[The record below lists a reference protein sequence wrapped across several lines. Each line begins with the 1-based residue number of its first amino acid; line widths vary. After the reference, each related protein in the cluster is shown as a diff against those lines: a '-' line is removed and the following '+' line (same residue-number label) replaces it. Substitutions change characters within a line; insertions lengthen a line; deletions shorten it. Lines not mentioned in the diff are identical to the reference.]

1 MIIDMDYKNEIGHL
15 LQKYFSGTIMLDEQ
29 RLLDSW
35 MKEKE
40 EHKQLFERLRKDT
53 RFAEEYG
60 IFRGVD
66 TTRAWET
73 FRVKNGLGRQRRMT
87 TWIKY
92 AAVIALPLL
101 VAGVWLLFPR
111 GGEQSIPVAQN
122 TKIVKREASPVLE
135 VVGGGK
141 VILEKEKDKMIE
153 AGQGV
158 EVQQSSGMLV
168 YSDSVVSE
176 YVDTN
181 VLRIPKGGEFKLQLA
196 DGTRV
201 YLNSATDLRYP
212 VAFTGSERRVYLKG
226 EAYFEVAKDAEHPF
240 IVVTDDVQVRVY
252 GTSFNVNTLGADG
265 VRTVLVEGKVGIRGQ
280 DSDREY
286 MLKPNELAFYGRNS
300 RDMKIET
307 VDPDLYT
314 LWRKG
319 IFVFERE
326 TLENIMNTLSLWYDM
341 EVFFQS
347 ESAKKLHFSG
357 HMKRYEQIEDIL
369 HAITDATGV
378 VFTINDKTVCV
389 SR

>member
-15 LQKYFSGTIMLDEQ
+15 LQKYFSGTIMPDEQ

-60 IFRGVD
+60 IFREVD
-66 TTRAWET
+66 TTRAWEA

-122 TKIVKREASPVLE
+122 TKIVKREVSPVLE

-153 AGQGV
+153 AGRGV

-196 DGTRV
+196 DGTQV

-280 DSDREY
+280 DSDREFV
-286 MLKPNELAFYGRNS
+286 LKPNELAFYDRNS

-347 ESAKKLHFSG
+347 ESAKKLHF
-357 HMKRYEQIEDIL
+357 RD
-369 HAITDATGV
+369 T
-378 VFTINDKTVCV
+378 
-389 SR
+389 

>member
-15 LQKYFSGTIMLDEQ
+15 LQKYFSGTIMPDEQ

-40 EHKQLFERLRKDT
+40 EHKQLFDRLRKDT

-60 IFRGVD
+60 IFREVD

-73 FRVKNGLGRQRRMT
+73 FRVKNGLRRQRRMT

-101 VAGVWLLFPR
+101 IAGVWLLFPR
-111 GGEQSIPVAQN
+111 GGERSIPVAQN
-122 TKIVKREASPVLE
+122 TKIVKREESPVLE

-153 AGQGV
+153 AGRGV
-158 EVQQSSGMLV
+158 DVQQSSGMLV

-212 VAFTGSERRVYLKG
+212 VAFTGPERRVYLKG
-226 EAYFEVAKDAEHPF
+226 EAYFEVAKDVEHPF

-280 DSDREY
+280 DLDREY
-286 MLKPNELAFYGRNS
+286 VLKPNELAFYDRNS

-347 ESAKKLHFSG
+347 ESAKQLHFSG
-357 HMKRYEQIEDIL
+357 RMKRYEQIEDIL

-378 VFTINDKTVCV
+378 VFTINDRTVCV

>member
-15 LQKYFSGTIMLDEQ
+15 LQKYFSGTIMPDEQ

-60 IFRGVD
+60 IFREVD
-66 TTRAWET
+66 TTRAWEA

-101 VAGVWLLFPR
+101 IAGVWLLFPR

-122 TKIVKREASPVLE
+122 TKIVKREVSPVLE

-153 AGQGV
+153 AGRGV

-196 DGTRV
+196 DGTQV

-226 EAYFEVAKDAEHPF
+226 EAYFEVAKDVEHPF

-280 DSDREY
+280 DSDREFV
-286 MLKPNELAFYGRNS
+286 LKPNELAFYDRNS

-378 VFTINDKTVCV
+378 VFTINDRTVCV

>member
-15 LQKYFSGTIMLDEQ
+15 LQKYFSGTIMPDEQ

-60 IFRGVD
+60 IFREVD

-73 FRVKNGLGRQRRMT
+73 FRVKNGLRRQRRMT

-92 AAVIALPLL
+92 VAVIALPLL
-101 VAGVWLLFPR
+101 VAGVWLLYPR

-122 TKIVKREASPVLE
+122 TKIVKREVSPVLE

-153 AGQGV
+153 AGRGV
-158 EVQQSSGMLV
+158 DVQQSSGMLV

-212 VAFTGSERRVYLKG
+212 VAFTGPERRVYLKG
-226 EAYFEVAKDAEHPF
+226 EAYFEVAKDVEHPF

-280 DSDREY
+280 DLDREY
-286 MLKPNELAFYGRNS
+286 VLKPNELAFYDRNS

-347 ESAKKLHFSG
+347 ESAKQLHFSG

-378 VFTINDKTVCV
+378 VFTINDRTVCV

>member
-15 LQKYFSGTIMLDEQ
+15 LQKYFSGTIMPDEQ

-40 EHKQLFERLRKDT
+40 EHKQLFDRLRKDT

-60 IFRGVD
+60 IFREVD

-73 FRVKNGLGRQRRMT
+73 FRVKNGLRRQRRMT

-101 VAGVWLLFPR
+101 IAGVWLLFPR
-111 GGEQSIPVAQN
+111 GGERSIPVAQN
-122 TKIVKREASPVLE
+122 TKIVKREESPVLE

-153 AGQGV
+153 AGRGV
-158 EVQQSSGMLV
+158 DVQQSSGMLV

-212 VAFTGSERRVYLKG
+212 VAFTGPERRVYLKG

-280 DSDREY
+280 DSDREFV
-286 MLKPNELAFYGRNS
+286 LKPNELAFYDRNS

-347 ESAKKLHFSG
+347 ESAKQLHFSG

-378 VFTINDKTVCV
+378 VFTINDRTVCV

>member
-1 MIIDMDYKNEIGHL
+1 MDYKNEIGHL
-15 LQKYFSGTIMLDEQ
+15 LQKYFSGTIIPDEQ

-40 EHKQLFERLRKDT
+40 EHKRLFERLQKDT

-60 IFRGVD
+60 IFREVD

-101 VAGVWLLFPR
+101 VTGVWLLYPR

-122 TKIVKREASPVLE
+122 TKIVKREVSPVLE

-153 AGQGV
+153 AGRGV

-168 YSDSVVSE
+168 YSDTVISE
-176 YVDTN
+176 FVDTN

-196 DGTRV
+196 DGTQV

-212 VAFTGSERRVYLKG
+212 VVFTGSERRVYLNG

-265 VRTVLVEGKVGIRGQ
+265 VRTVLVKGKVGIRGQ

-286 MLKPNELAFYGRNS
+286 VLKPNELAFYDRNS

-378 VFTINDKTVCV
+378 VFTINGRTVCV

>member
-1 MIIDMDYKNEIGHL
+1 MDYKNEIGHL
-15 LQKYFSGTIMLDEQ
+15 LQKYFSGTIMPDEQ

-60 IFRGVD
+60 IFREVD

-92 AAVIALPLL
+92 VAVIALPLL
-101 VAGVWLLFPR
+101 VAGVWLLYPR

-122 TKIVKREASPVLE
+122 TKIVKREVSPVLE

-153 AGQGV
+153 AGRGV
-158 EVQQSSGMLV
+158 DVQQSSGMLV

-212 VAFTGSERRVYLKG
+212 VAFTGPERRVYLKG
-226 EAYFEVAKDAEHPF
+226 EAYFEVAKDVEHPF

-280 DSDREY
+280 DLDREY
-286 MLKPNELAFYGRNS
+286 VLKPNELAFYDRNS

-347 ESAKKLHFSG
+347 ESAKQLHFSG

-378 VFTINDKTVCV
+378 VFTINDRTVCV

>member
-15 LQKYFSGTIMLDEQ
+15 LQKYFSGTIMPDEQ

-40 EHKQLFERLRKDT
+40 EHKQLFDRLRKDT

-60 IFRGVD
+60 IFREVD

-73 FRVKNGLGRQRRMT
+73 FRVKNGLRRQRRMT

-101 VAGVWLLFPR
+101 IAGVWLLFPR
-111 GGEQSIPVAQN
+111 GGERSIPVAQN
-122 TKIVKREASPVLE
+122 TKIVKREESPVLE

-153 AGQGV
+153 AGRGV
-158 EVQQSSGMLV
+158 DVQQSSGMLV

-212 VAFTGSERRVYLKG
+212 VAFTGPERRVYLKG
-226 EAYFEVAKDAEHPF
+226 EAYFEVAKDVEHPF

-280 DSDREY
+280 DLDREY
-286 MLKPNELAFYGRNS
+286 VLKPNELAFYDRNS
-300 RDMKIET
+300 RDMNIET

-347 ESAKKLHFSG
+347 ESAKQLHFSG

-378 VFTINDKTVCV
+378 VFTINDRTVCV

>member
-15 LQKYFSGTIMLDEQ
+15 LQKYFSGTIMPDEQ

-40 EHKQLFERLRKDT
+40 EHKQLFDRLRKDT

-60 IFRGVD
+60 IFREVD

-73 FRVKNGLGRQRRMT
+73 FRVKNGLRRQRRMT

-101 VAGVWLLFPR
+101 IAGVWLLFPR
-111 GGEQSIPVAQN
+111 GGERSIPVAQN

-153 AGQGV
+153 AGRGV
-158 EVQQSSGMLV
+158 DVQQSSGMLV

-212 VAFTGSERRVYLKG
+212 VAFTGPERRVYLKG
-226 EAYFEVAKDAEHPF
+226 EAYFEVAKDVEHPF

-286 MLKPNELAFYGRNS
+286 VLKPNELAFYDRNS

-347 ESAKKLHFSG
+347 ESAKQLHFSG

-378 VFTINDKTVCV
+378 VFTINDRTVCV

>member
-15 LQKYFSGTIMLDEQ
+15 LQKYFSGTIMPDEQ

-35 MKEKE
+35 MKEKK
-40 EHKQLFERLRKDT
+40 EHKQLFDRLRKDT

-60 IFRGVD
+60 IFREVD

-73 FRVKNGLGRQRRMT
+73 FRVKNGLRRQRRMT

-101 VAGVWLLFPR
+101 IAGVWLLFPR
-111 GGEQSIPVAQN
+111 GGERSIPVAQN
-122 TKIVKREASPVLE
+122 TKIVKREESPVLE

-153 AGQGV
+153 AGRGV
-158 EVQQSSGMLV
+158 DVQQSSGMLV

-212 VAFTGSERRVYLKG
+212 VAFTGPERRVYLKG
-226 EAYFEVAKDAEHPF
+226 EAYFEVAKDVEHPF

-280 DSDREY
+280 DLDREY
-286 MLKPNELAFYGRNS
+286 VLKPNELAFYDRNS

-347 ESAKKLHFSG
+347 ESAKQLHFSG

-378 VFTINDKTVCV
+378 VFTINDRTVCV

>member
-1 MIIDMDYKNEIGHL
+1 MDYKNEIGHL
-15 LQKYFSGTIMLDEQ
+15 LQKYFSGTIMPDEQ

-40 EHKQLFERLRKDT
+40 EHKQLFDRLRKDT

-60 IFRGVD
+60 IFREVD

-73 FRVKNGLGRQRRMT
+73 FRVKNGLRRQRRMT

-101 VAGVWLLFPR
+101 IAGVWLLFPR
-111 GGEQSIPVAQN
+111 GGERSIPVAQN
-122 TKIVKREASPVLE
+122 TKIVKREESPVLE

-153 AGQGV
+153 AGRGV
-158 EVQQSSGMLV
+158 DVRQSSGMLV

-212 VAFTGSERRVYLKG
+212 VAFTGPERRVYLKG
-226 EAYFEVAKDAEHPF
+226 EAYFEVAKDVEHPF

-280 DSDREY
+280 DLDREY
-286 MLKPNELAFYGRNS
+286 VLKPNELAFYDRNS

-347 ESAKKLHFSG
+347 ESAKQLHFSG

-378 VFTINDKTVCV
+378 VFTINDRTVCV

>member
-15 LQKYFSGTIMLDEQ
+15 LQKYFSGTIMPDEQ

-60 IFRGVD
+60 IFREVD
-66 TTRAWET
+66 TTRAWEA

-122 TKIVKREASPVLE
+122 TKIVKREVSPVLE

-153 AGQGV
+153 AGRGV

-196 DGTRV
+196 DGTQV

-280 DSDREY
+280 DSDREFV
-286 MLKPNELAFYGRNS
+286 LKPNELAFYDRNS

-319 IFVFERE
+319 IFVFER
-326 TLENIMNTLSLWYDM
+326 
-341 EVFFQS
+341 
-347 ESAKKLHFSG
+347 
-357 HMKRYEQIEDIL
+357 
-369 HAITDATGV
+369 
-378 VFTINDKTVCV
+378 
-389 SR
+389 

>member
-15 LQKYFSGTIMLDEQ
+15 LQKYFSGTIMPDEQ

-40 EHKQLFERLRKDT
+40 EHKQLFDRLRKDT

-60 IFRGVD
+60 IFREVD

-73 FRVKNGLGRQRRMT
+73 FRVKNGLRRQRRMT

-92 AAVIALPLL
+92 AAVIALPLFI
-101 VAGVWLLFPR
+101 AGVWLLFPR
-111 GGEQSIPVAQN
+111 GGERSIPVAQN
-122 TKIVKREASPVLE
+122 TKIVKREESPVLE

-153 AGQGV
+153 AGRGV
-158 EVQQSSGMLV
+158 DVQQSSGMLV

-196 DGTRV
+196 DGTQV

-212 VAFTGSERRVYLKG
+212 VAFTGAERRVYLKG
-226 EAYFEVAKDAEHPF
+226 EAYFEVAKDVEHPF

-280 DSDREY
+280 DLDREY
-286 MLKPNELAFYGRNS
+286 VLKPNELAFYDRNS

-347 ESAKKLHFSG
+347 ESAKQLHFSG

-378 VFTINDKTVCV
+378 VFTINDRTVCV

>member
-15 LQKYFSGTIMLDEQ
+15 LQKYFSGTIMPDEQ

-60 IFRGVD
+60 IFREVD

-73 FRVKNGLGRQRRMT
+73 FRVKNGLRRQRRMT

-101 VAGVWLLFPR
+101 IAGVWLLFPR
-111 GGEQSIPVAQN
+111 GGERSIPVAQN
-122 TKIVKREASPVLE
+122 TKIVKREESPVLE

-153 AGQGV
+153 AGRGV
-158 EVQQSSGMLV
+158 DVQQSSGMLV

-212 VAFTGSERRVYLKG
+212 VAFTGPERRVYLKG

-280 DSDREY
+280 DLDREY
-286 MLKPNELAFYGRNS
+286 VLKPNELAFYDRNS

-347 ESAKKLHFSG
+347 ESAKQLHFSG

-378 VFTINDKTVCV
+378 VFTINDRTVCV

>member
-15 LQKYFSGTIMLDEQ
+15 LQKYFSGTIMPDEQ

-40 EHKQLFERLRKDT
+40 EHKQLFDRLRKDT

-60 IFRGVD
+60 IFREVD

-92 AAVIALPLL
+92 VAVIALPLL
-101 VAGVWLLFPR
+101 VAGVWLLYPR

-122 TKIVKREASPVLE
+122 TKIVKREESPVLE

-153 AGQGV
+153 AGRGV
-158 EVQQSSGMLV
+158 DVQQSSGMLV

-212 VAFTGSERRVYLKG
+212 VAFTGPERRVYLKG
-226 EAYFEVAKDAEHPF
+226 EAYFEVAKDVEHPF

-280 DSDREY
+280 DLDREY
-286 MLKPNELAFYGRNS
+286 VLKPNELAFYDRNS

-347 ESAKKLHFSG
+347 ESAKQLHFSG

-378 VFTINDKTVCV
+378 VFTINDRTVCV

>member
-15 LQKYFSGTIMLDEQ
+15 LQKYFSGTIMPDEQ
-29 RLLDSW
+29 CLLDSW

-60 IFRGVD
+60 IFREVD

-92 AAVIALPLL
+92 AAVITLPLL
-101 VAGVWLLFPR
+101 VAGVWLLYPR

-122 TKIVKREASPVLE
+122 TRIVKREASPVLE

-153 AGQGV
+153 AGRGV

-168 YSDSVVSE
+168 YSDSVVPE

-196 DGTRV
+196 DGTQV

-265 VRTVLVEGKVGIRGQ
+265 VRTVLVVGKVGIRGQ
-280 DSDREY
+280 DSNREY
-286 MLKPNELAFYGRNS
+286 VLKPNELAFYDRNS

>member
-15 LQKYFSGTIMLDEQ
+15 LQKYFSGTIMPDEQ

-40 EHKQLFERLRKDT
+40 EHKQLFDRLRKDT

-60 IFRGVD
+60 IFREVD

-73 FRVKNGLGRQRRMT
+73 FRVKNGLRRQRRMT

-101 VAGVWLLFPR
+101 VTGVWLLYPR

-122 TKIVKREASPVLE
+122 TKIVKREVSPVLE

-153 AGQGV
+153 AGRGV
-158 EVQQSSGMLV
+158 DVQQSSGMLV

-212 VAFTGSERRVYLKG
+212 VAFTGPERRVYLKG
-226 EAYFEVAKDAEHPF
+226 EAYFEVAKDVEHPF

-280 DSDREY
+280 DLDREY
-286 MLKPNELAFYGRNS
+286 VLKPNELAFYDRNS

-378 VFTINDKTVCV
+378 VFTINDRTVCV

>member
-1 MIIDMDYKNEIGHL
+1 MDYKNEIGHL
-15 LQKYFSGTIMLDEQ
+15 LQKYFSGTIMPDEQ

-40 EHKQLFERLRKDT
+40 EHKQLFDRLRKDT

-60 IFRGVD
+60 IFREVD

-73 FRVKNGLGRQRRMT
+73 FRVKNGLRRQRRMT

-101 VAGVWLLFPR
+101 IAGVWLLFPR
-111 GGEQSIPVAQN
+111 GGERSIPVAQN
-122 TKIVKREASPVLE
+122 TKIVKREESPVLE

-153 AGQGV
+153 AGRGV
-158 EVQQSSGMLV
+158 DVQQSSGMLV

-212 VAFTGSERRVYLKG
+212 VAFTGPERRVYLKG
-226 EAYFEVAKDAEHPF
+226 EAYFEVAKDVEHPF

-280 DSDREY
+280 DLDREY
-286 MLKPNELAFYGRNS
+286 VLKPNELAFYDRNS

-347 ESAKKLHFSG
+347 ESAKQLHFSG

-369 HAITDATGV
+369 HAITDTTGV
-378 VFTINDKTVCV
+378 VFTINDRTVCV

>member
-1 MIIDMDYKNEIGHL
+1 MIIDMVYKNEIGHL
-15 LQKYFSGTIMLDEQ
+15 LQKYFSGTIMPDEQ

-40 EHKQLFERLRKDT
+40 EHKQLFDRLRKDT

-60 IFRGVD
+60 IFREVD

-73 FRVKNGLGRQRRMT
+73 FRVKNGLRRQRRMT

-101 VAGVWLLFPR
+101 IAGVWLLFPR
-111 GGEQSIPVAQN
+111 GGERSIPVAQN
-122 TKIVKREASPVLE
+122 TKIVKREESPVLE

-153 AGQGV
+153 AGRGV
-158 EVQQSSGMLV
+158 DVQQSSGMLV

-212 VAFTGSERRVYLKG
+212 VAFTGPERRVYLKG
-226 EAYFEVAKDAEHPF
+226 EAYFEVAKDVEHPF

-280 DSDREY
+280 DLDREY
-286 MLKPNELAFYGRNS
+286 VLKPNELAFYDRNS

-347 ESAKKLHFSG
+347 ESAKQLHFSG

-378 VFTINDKTVCV
+378 VFTINDRTVCV

>member
-15 LQKYFSGTIMLDEQ
+15 LQKYFSGTIMPDEQ

-40 EHKQLFERLRKDT
+40 EHKQLFDRLRKDT

-60 IFRGVD
+60 IFREVD

-73 FRVKNGLGRQRRMT
+73 FRVKNGLRRQRRMT

-101 VAGVWLLFPR
+101 IAGVWLLFPR
-111 GGEQSIPVAQN
+111 GGERSIPVAQN
-122 TKIVKREASPVLE
+122 TKIVKREESPVLE

-141 VILEKEKDKMIE
+141 VILEKEKGKMIE
-153 AGQGV
+153 AGRGV
-158 EVQQSSGMLV
+158 DVQQSSGMLV

-212 VAFTGSERRVYLKG
+212 VAFTGPERRVYLKG
-226 EAYFEVAKDAEHPF
+226 EAYFEVAKDVEHPF

-280 DSDREY
+280 DLDREY
-286 MLKPNELAFYGRNS
+286 VLKPNELAFYDRNS

-347 ESAKKLHFSG
+347 ESAKQLHFSG

-378 VFTINDKTVCV
+378 VFTINDRTVCV

>member
-15 LQKYFSGTIMLDEQ
+15 LQKYFSGTIMPDEQ

-60 IFRGVD
+60 IFREVD
-66 TTRAWET
+66 TTRAWEA

-122 TKIVKREASPVLE
+122 TKIVKREVSPVLE

-153 AGQGV
+153 AGRGV

-196 DGTRV
+196 DGTQV

-240 IVVTDDVQVRVY
+240 IVVTDDVQVRV
-252 GTSFNVNTLGADG
+252 
-265 VRTVLVEGKVGIRGQ
+265 
-280 DSDREY
+280 
-286 MLKPNELAFYGRNS
+286 
-300 RDMKIET
+300 
-307 VDPDLYT
+307 
-314 LWRKG
+314 
-319 IFVFERE
+319 
-326 TLENIMNTLSLWYDM
+326 
-341 EVFFQS
+341 
-347 ESAKKLHFSG
+347 
-357 HMKRYEQIEDIL
+357 
-369 HAITDATGV
+369 
-378 VFTINDKTVCV
+378 
-389 SR
+389 

>member
-15 LQKYFSGTIMLDEQ
+15 LQKYFSGTIMPDEQ

-40 EHKQLFERLRKDT
+40 EHKQLFDRLRKDT

-60 IFRGVD
+60 IFREVD

-111 GGEQSIPVAQN
+111 GGERSIPVAQN
-122 TKIVKREASPVLE
+122 TKIVKREESPVLE

-286 MLKPNELAFYGRNS
+286 VLKPNELAFYDWNS

-326 TLENIMNTLSLWYDM
+326 TLENIMNILSLWYDM

>member
-1 MIIDMDYKNEIGHL
+1 MDYKNEIGHL
-15 LQKYFSGTIMLDEQ
+15 LQKYFSGTIMPDEQ

-40 EHKQLFERLRKDT
+40 EHKQLFDRLRKDT

-60 IFRGVD
+60 IFREVD

-73 FRVKNGLGRQRRMT
+73 FRVKNGLRRQRRMT

-101 VAGVWLLFPR
+101 IAGVWLLFPR
-111 GGEQSIPVAQN
+111 GGERSIPVAQN
-122 TKIVKREASPVLE
+122 TKIVKREESPVLE

-153 AGQGV
+153 AGRGV
-158 EVQQSSGMLV
+158 DVQQSSGMLV

-212 VAFTGSERRVYLKG
+212 VAFTGLERRVYLKG
-226 EAYFEVAKDAEHPF
+226 EAYFEVAKDVEHPF

-280 DSDREY
+280 DLAREY
-286 MLKPNELAFYGRNS
+286 VLKPNELAFYDRNS

-347 ESAKKLHFSG
+347 ESAKQLHFSG

-378 VFTINDKTVCV
+378 VFTINDRTVCV

>member
-1 MIIDMDYKNEIGHL
+1 MDYKNEIGHL
-15 LQKYFSGTIMLDEQ
+15 LQKYFSGTIMPDEQ

-40 EHKQLFERLRKDT
+40 EHKQLFDRLRKDT

-60 IFRGVD
+60 IFREVD

-73 FRVKNGLGRQRRMT
+73 FRVKNGLRRQRRMT

-101 VAGVWLLFPR
+101 IAGVWLLFPR
-111 GGEQSIPVAQN
+111 GGERSIPVAQN
-122 TKIVKREASPVLE
+122 TKIVKREESPVLE

-153 AGQGV
+153 AGRGV

-212 VAFTGSERRVYLKG
+212 VAFTGPERRVYLKG
-226 EAYFEVAKDAEHPF
+226 EAYFEVAKDVEHPF

-280 DSDREY
+280 DLDREY
-286 MLKPNELAFYGRNS
+286 VLKPNELAFYDRNS

-347 ESAKKLHFSG
+347 ESAKQLHFSG

-378 VFTINDKTVCV
+378 VFTINDRTVCV

>member
-15 LQKYFSGTIMLDEQ
+15 LQKYFSGTIMPDEQ

-60 IFRGVD
+60 IFREVD

-73 FRVKNGLGRQRRMT
+73 FRVKNGLRRQRRMT

-101 VAGVWLLFPR
+101 IAGVWLLYPR

-122 TKIVKREASPVLE
+122 TKIVKREVSPVLE

-153 AGQGV
+153 AGRGV
-158 EVQQSSGMLV
+158 DVQQSSGMLV

-212 VAFTGSERRVYLKG
+212 VAFTGPERRVYLKG
-226 EAYFEVAKDAEHPF
+226 EAYFEVAKDVEHPF

-280 DSDREY
+280 DLDREY
-286 MLKPNELAFYGRNS
+286 VLKPNELAFYDRNS

-347 ESAKKLHFSG
+347 ESAKQLHFSG

-378 VFTINDKTVCV
+378 VFTINDRTVCV

>member
-1 MIIDMDYKNEIGHL
+1 MDYKNEIGHL
-15 LQKYFSGTIMLDEQ
+15 LQKYFSGTIMPDEQ

-60 IFRGVD
+60 IFREVD

-101 VAGVWLLFPR
+101 IAGVWLLFPR

-122 TKIVKREASPVLE
+122 TKIVKREVSPVLE

-153 AGQGV
+153 AGRGV
-158 EVQQSSGMLV
+158 DVQQSSGMLV

-196 DGTRV
+196 DGTQV

-280 DSDREY
+280 DSDREFV
-286 MLKPNELAFYGRNS
+286 LKPNELAFYDRNS

-347 ESAKKLHFSG
+347 ESAKQLHFSG

-378 VFTINDKTVCV
+378 VFTINDRTVCV

>member
-15 LQKYFSGTIMLDEQ
+15 LQKYFSGTIMPDEQ

-40 EHKQLFERLRKDT
+40 EHKQLFDRLRKDT

-60 IFRGVD
+60 IFREVD

-73 FRVKNGLGRQRRMT
+73 FRVKNGLRRQRRMT

-101 VAGVWLLFPR
+101 IAGVWLLFPR
-111 GGEQSIPVAQN
+111 GGERSIPVAQN
-122 TKIVKREASPVLE
+122 TKIVKREESPVLE

-153 AGQGV
+153 AGRGV

-212 VAFTGSERRVYLKG
+212 VAFTGPERRVYLKG
-226 EAYFEVAKDAEHPF
+226 EAYFEVAKDVEHPF

-280 DSDREY
+280 DLDREY
-286 MLKPNELAFYGRNS
+286 VLKPNELAFYDRNS

-378 VFTINDKTVCV
+378 VFTINDRTVCV

>member
-15 LQKYFSGTIMLDEQ
+15 LQKYFSGTIMPDEQ

-60 IFRGVD
+60 IFREVD

-92 AAVIALPLL
+92 VAVIALPLL
-101 VAGVWLLFPR
+101 VAGVWLLYPR

-122 TKIVKREASPVLE
+122 TKIVKREVSPVLE

-153 AGQGV
+153 AGRGV
-158 EVQQSSGMLV
+158 DVQQSSGMLV

-212 VAFTGSERRVYLKG
+212 VAFTGPERRVYLKG
-226 EAYFEVAKDAEHPF
+226 EAYFEVAKDVEHPF

-280 DSDREY
+280 DLDREY
-286 MLKPNELAFYGRNS
+286 VLKPNEFAFYDRNS

-347 ESAKKLHFSG
+347 ESAKQLHFSG

-378 VFTINDKTVCV
+378 VFTINDRTVCV

>member
-15 LQKYFSGTIMLDEQ
+15 LQKYFSGTIMPDEQ

-60 IFRGVD
+60 IFREVD

-92 AAVIALPLL
+92 VAVIALPLL
-101 VAGVWLLFPR
+101 VAGVWLLYPR

-122 TKIVKREASPVLE
+122 TKIVKREVSPVLE

-153 AGQGV
+153 AGRGV
-158 EVQQSSGMLV
+158 DVQQSSGMLV

-212 VAFTGSERRVYLKG
+212 VAFTGPERRVYLKG
-226 EAYFEVAKDAEHPF
+226 EAYFEVAKDVEHPF

-280 DSDREY
+280 DLDRENV
-286 MLKPNELAFYGRNS
+286 LKPNELAFYDRNS

-347 ESAKKLHFSG
+347 ESAKQLHFSG

-378 VFTINDKTVCV
+378 VFTINDRTVCV

>member
-1 MIIDMDYKNEIGHL
+1 MDYKNEIGHL
-15 LQKYFSGTIMLDEQ
+15 LQKYFSGTIMPDEQ

-40 EHKQLFERLRKDT
+40 EHKQLFDRLRKDT

-60 IFRGVD
+60 IFREVD

-73 FRVKNGLGRQRRMT
+73 FRVKNGLRRQRRMT

-92 AAVIALPLL
+92 VAVIALPLL
-101 VAGVWLLFPR
+101 VAGVWLLYPR

-122 TKIVKREASPVLE
+122 TKIVKREVSPVLE

-153 AGQGV
+153 AGRGV
-158 EVQQSSGMLV
+158 DVQQSSGMLV

-212 VAFTGSERRVYLKG
+212 VAFTGPERRVYLKG
-226 EAYFEVAKDAEHPF
+226 EAYFEVAKDVEHPF

-280 DSDREY
+280 DLDREY
-286 MLKPNELAFYGRNS
+286 VLKPNELAFYDRNS

-347 ESAKKLHFSG
+347 ESAKQLHFSG

-378 VFTINDKTVCV
+378 VFTINDRTVCV

>member
-1 MIIDMDYKNEIGHL
+1 MDYKNEIGHL
-15 LQKYFSGTIMLDEQ
+15 LQKYFSGTIMPDEQ

-40 EHKQLFERLRKDT
+40 EHKQLFDRLRKDT

-60 IFRGVD
+60 IFREVD
-66 TTRAWET
+66 TTLAWET
-73 FRVKNGLGRQRRMT
+73 FRVKNGLRRQRRMT

-101 VAGVWLLFPR
+101 IAGVWLLFPR
-111 GGEQSIPVAQN
+111 GGERSIPVAQN
-122 TKIVKREASPVLE
+122 TKIVKREESPVLE

-153 AGQGV
+153 AGRGV
-158 EVQQSSGMLV
+158 DVQQSSGMLV

-212 VAFTGSERRVYLKG
+212 VAFTGPERRVYLKG
-226 EAYFEVAKDAEHPF
+226 EAYFEVAKDVEHPF

-280 DSDREY
+280 DLDREY
-286 MLKPNELAFYGRNS
+286 VLKPNELAFYDRNS

-347 ESAKKLHFSG
+347 ESAKQLHFSG

-378 VFTINDKTVCV
+378 VFTINDRTVCV

>member
-1 MIIDMDYKNEIGHL
+1 MDYKNEIGHL
-15 LQKYFSGTIMLDEQ
+15 LQKYFSGTIMPDEQ

-40 EHKQLFERLRKDT
+40 EHKQLFDRLRKDT

-60 IFRGVD
+60 IFREVD

-73 FRVKNGLGRQRRMT
+73 FRVKNGLRRQRRMT

-101 VAGVWLLFPR
+101 IAGVWLLFPR
-111 GGEQSIPVAQN
+111 GGERSIPVAQN
-122 TKIVKREASPVLE
+122 TKIVKREESPVLE

-153 AGQGV
+153 AGRGV
-158 EVQQSSGMLV
+158 DIQQSSGMLV

-212 VAFTGSERRVYLKG
+212 VAFTGPERRVYLKG
-226 EAYFEVAKDAEHPF
+226 EAYFEVAKDVEHPF

-280 DSDREY
+280 DLDREY
-286 MLKPNELAFYGRNS
+286 VLKPNELAFYDRNS

-347 ESAKKLHFSG
+347 ESAKQLHFSG

-378 VFTINDKTVCV
+378 VFTINDRTVCV

>member
-15 LQKYFSGTIMLDEQ
+15 LQKYFSGTIMPDEQ

-53 RFAEEYG
+53 RIAEEYG
-60 IFRGVD
+60 IFREVD
-66 TTRAWET
+66 TTRAWEA

-122 TKIVKREASPVLE
+122 TKIVKREVSPVLE

-153 AGQGV
+153 AGRGV

-196 DGTRV
+196 DGTQV

-280 DSDREY
+280 DSDREFV
-286 MLKPNELAFYGRNS
+286 LKPNELAFYDRNS

-378 VFTINDKTVCV
+378 VFTINDRTVCV

>member
-1 MIIDMDYKNEIGHL
+1 MDYKNEIGHL
-15 LQKYFSGTIMLDEQ
+15 LQKYFSGTIMPDEQ

-40 EHKQLFERLRKDT
+40 EHEQLFERLRKDT

-60 IFRGVD
+60 IFREVD

-92 AAVIALPLL
+92 VAVIALPLL
-101 VAGVWLLFPR
+101 VAGVWLLYPR

-122 TKIVKREASPVLE
+122 TKIVKREVSPVLE

-153 AGQGV
+153 AGRGV
-158 EVQQSSGMLV
+158 DVQQSSGMLV

-212 VAFTGSERRVYLKG
+212 VAFTGPERRVYLKG
-226 EAYFEVAKDAEHPF
+226 EAYFEVAKDVEHPF

-280 DSDREY
+280 DLDREY
-286 MLKPNELAFYGRNS
+286 VLKPNELAFYDRNS

-347 ESAKKLHFSG
+347 ESAKQLHFSG

-378 VFTINDKTVCV
+378 VFTINDRTVCV

>member
-15 LQKYFSGTIMLDEQ
+15 LQKYFSGTIMPDEQ

-60 IFRGVD
+60 IFREVD

-92 AAVIALPLL
+92 VAVIALPLL
-101 VAGVWLLFPR
+101 VAGVWLLYPR

-122 TKIVKREASPVLE
+122 TKIVKREVSPVLE

-153 AGQGV
+153 AGRGV
-158 EVQQSSGMLV
+158 DVQQSSGMLV

-212 VAFTGSERRVYLKG
+212 VAFTGPERRVYLKG
-226 EAYFEVAKDAEHPF
+226 EAYFEVAKDVEHPF

-280 DSDREY
+280 DLDREY
-286 MLKPNELAFYGRNS
+286 VLKPNELAFYDRNS

-347 ESAKKLHFSG
+347 ESAKQLHFSG

-378 VFTINDKTVCV
+378 VFTINDRTVCV

>member
-1 MIIDMDYKNEIGHL
+1 MDYKNEIGHL
-15 LQKYFSGTIMLDEQ
+15 LQKYFSGTIIPDEQ

-40 EHKQLFERLRKDT
+40 EHKRLFERLQKDT

-60 IFRGVD
+60 IFREVD

-101 VAGVWLLFPR
+101 VTGVWLLYPR

-122 TKIVKREASPVLE
+122 TKIVKREVSPVLE

-153 AGQGV
+153 AGRGV

-168 YSDSVVSE
+168 YSDTVISE
-176 YVDTN
+176 FVDTN

-196 DGTRV
+196 DGTQV

-212 VAFTGSERRVYLKG
+212 VVFIGSERRVYLNG

-265 VRTVLVEGKVGIRGQ
+265 VRTVLVKGKVGIRGQ

-286 MLKPNELAFYGRNS
+286 VLKPNELAFYDRNS

-378 VFTINDKTVCV
+378 VFTINGRTVCV

>member
-15 LQKYFSGTIMLDEQ
+15 LQKYFSGTIMPDEQ

-40 EHKQLFERLRKDT
+40 EHKQLFDRLRKDT

-60 IFRGVD
+60 IFREVD

-73 FRVKNGLGRQRRMT
+73 FRVKNGLRRQRRMT

-101 VAGVWLLFPR
+101 IAGVWLLFPR
-111 GGEQSIPVAQN
+111 GGERSIPVAQN
-122 TKIVKREASPVLE
+122 TKIVKREESPVLE

-153 AGQGV
+153 AGRGV
-158 EVQQSSGMLV
+158 DVQQSSGMLV

-212 VAFTGSERRVYLKG
+212 VAFTGLERRVYLKG
-226 EAYFEVAKDAEHPF
+226 EAYFEVAKDVEHPF

-280 DSDREY
+280 DLDREY
-286 MLKPNELAFYGRNS
+286 VLKPNELAFYDRNS

-347 ESAKKLHFSG
+347 ESAKQLHFSG

-378 VFTINDKTVCV
+378 VFTINDRTVCV

>member
-15 LQKYFSGTIMLDEQ
+15 LQKYFSGTIMPDEQ

-60 IFRGVD
+60 IFREVD
-66 TTRAWET
+66 TTRAWEA

-111 GGEQSIPVAQN
+111 GGERSIPVAQN
-122 TKIVKREASPVLE
+122 TKIVKREVSPVLE

-153 AGQGV
+153 AGRGV

-196 DGTRV
+196 DGTQV

-280 DSDREY
+280 DSDREFV
-286 MLKPNELAFYGRNS
+286 LKPNELAFYDRNS

-378 VFTINDKTVCV
+378 VFTINDRTVCV

>member
-15 LQKYFSGTIMLDEQ
+15 LQKYFSGTIMPDEQ

-40 EHKQLFERLRKDT
+40 EHKQLFDRLRKDT

-60 IFRGVD
+60 IFREVD

-73 FRVKNGLGRQRRMT
+73 FRVKNGLRRQRRMT

-101 VAGVWLLFPR
+101 IAGVWLLFPR
-111 GGEQSIPVAQN
+111 GGERSIPVAQN
-122 TKIVKREASPVLE
+122 TKIVKREESPVLE

-153 AGQGV
+153 AGRGV
-158 EVQQSSGMLV
+158 DVQQSSGMLV

-212 VAFTGSERRVYLKG
+212 VAFTGPERRVYLKG
-226 EAYFEVAKDAEHPF
+226 EAYFEVAKDVEHPF

-280 DSDREY
+280 DLDREY
-286 MLKPNELAFYGRNS
+286 VLKPNELAFYDRNS

-347 ESAKKLHFSG
+347 ESAKQLHFSG

-369 HAITDATGV
+369 HTITDATGG
-378 VFTINDKTVCV
+378 VFTIDDITVCG